1 MQTEPSAR
9 IVVVDD
15 DRLVIESL
23 ELLLSSRW
31 EVLTATSAADAR
43 ALLDAHEV
51 AVLICDER
59 MPGESGVEL
68 FAWAVDHHPST
79 LRILLTGYADF
90 STVIKAINGGKVW
103 HFIRKPWSNQ
113 ELLSLVQRAIEFRAQ
128 SFELARSERRYRE
141 LFHHAHVGV
150 VSCTLDG
157 RVCDANPA
165 FVDSLGLDSPDDVV
179 DLDLRE
185 RLAEPAAWSALVERL
200 RGERSVRDLEL
211 VVLRRG
217 AAPLRLLFNASLRT
231 VDGAVRI
238 DAATLDVTE
247 QRRSG
252 EEQRA
257 LRQQL
262 ENLHRLEIG
271 AMLGA
276 GAVHDLNNLLT
287 VVLGSASYLAVGSV
301 PADETAECLG
311 EIEGAARKAGELT
324 GQLMGFLR
332 GGGGG
337 AREPA
342 DCNLLARETAQ
353 LLRRTAD
360 RRVTIVADLDPAAP
374 RALIDA
380 PQVHQ
385 CLMNLCVNACD
396 AMAKHGGTLTIRTAT
411 RELTT
416 AEGDRA
422 LSPGRYVVLR
432 VEDTGEGIAPAVL
445 ARIFEPF
452 FTTKTPGARSGTG
465 LGLALVDS
473 IVRQRGGAVEVESV
487 VGQGTAVTLLLPA
500 VRFEAPEAVREAG
513 RLSQLGETV
522 LFVDDEPALRVLAS
536 RSLRPLGYRVVT
548 ATDGRHALEVAQ
560 ATPHV
565 AVAVLDLVMPVM
577 GGVEALAL
585 LREHDPALR
594 FVLSTGYAIPWEQ
607 RELLADPSIV
617 LLRKPYSVD
626 ELAAAVRKSLERP

>member
-1 MQTEPSAR
+1 METERSAR

-15 DRLVIESL
+15 DRLVVESL

-59 MPGESGVEL
+59 MPGETGVEL
-68 FAWAVDHHPST
+68 FAWAVAHHPST
-79 LRILLTGYADF
+79 MRILLTGYADF

-157 RVCDANPA
+157 RVCEANPA
-165 FVDSLGLDSPDDVV
+165 FIDSLGLDSPDDVV
-179 DLDLRE
+179 DLDLRA
-185 RLAEPAAWSALVERL
+185 RLVEPAAWPALVDRL

-211 VVLRRG
+211 LVLRRG
-217 AAPLRLLFNASLRT
+217 AAPVRLLFNASLRS
-231 VDGAVRI
+231 VDGVARV

-252 EEQRA
+252 DEQKA

-287 VVLGSASYLAVGSV
+287 VVLGSASYLSVGSV

-332 GGGGG
+332 GGGG
-337 AREPA
+337 AREAA

-360 RRVTIVADLDPAAP
+360 RRVTIATELDPAAP
-374 RALIDA
+374 RALVDA

-396 AMAKHGGTLTIRTAT
+396 AMAKRGGTLTIRTAT
-411 RELTT
+411 RELAATG
-416 AEGDRA
+416 GDHA
-422 LSPGRYVVLR
+422 LSPGRYVVVR
-432 VEDTGEGIAPAVL
+432 VEDTGEGIPPAVL

-500 VRFEAPEAVREAG
+500 VRFEAPEAAREAG
-513 RLSQLGETV
+513 RHSQFGETV

-560 ATPHV
+560 ATPNV
-565 AVAVLDLVMPVM
+565 SVAVLDLVMPVL

-585 LREHDPALR
+585 LREHDPSLR
-594 FVLSTGYAIPWEQ
+594 FVLTTGYAIPWEQ
-607 RELLADPSIV
+607 RELLTDPSIV
-617 LLRKPYSVD
+617 LLRKPYSID
-626 ELAAAVRKSLERP
+626 QLAVAVRASLERE

>member
-1 MQTEPSAR
+1 METERSAR

-15 DRLVIESL
+15 DSLVVESL

-31 EVLTATSAADAR
+31 EVLTATSAAEAR

-113 ELLSLVQRAIEFRAQ
+113 ELLSLVQRAVEFRAQ

-157 RVCDANPA
+157 RVCEANPA
-165 FVDSLGLDSPDDVV
+165 FVDSLGLDSPDDAV

-185 RLAEPAAWSALVERL
+185 RLVEPAAWPPLVERL
-200 RGERSVRDLEL
+200 RGERSVRDVEL
-211 VVLRRG
+211 LVLRRG
-217 AAPLRLLFNASLRT
+217 AAPVRLLFNASLRT
-231 VDGAVRI
+231 VDGAARI

-247 QRRSG
+247 QRRAG
-252 EEQRA
+252 DEQRA

-287 VVLGSASYLAVGSV
+287 VVLGSASYLAVGAV

-332 GGGGG
+332 GGG

-360 RRVTIVADLDPAAP
+360 RRVTIVAALDPAAP
-374 RALIDA
+374 RALVDA

-396 AMAKHGGTLTIRTAT
+396 AMAKRGGTLTIRTAT
-411 RELTT
+411 RELSA
-416 AEGDRA
+416 AEGDHA
-422 LSPGRYVVLR
+422 LSPGRYVVVR
-432 VEDTGEGIAPAVL
+432 VEDTGEGIAPSVL

-500 VRFEAPEAVREAG
+500 VRFEAPDAAREPG
-513 RLSQLGETV
+513 RHSQVGETV

-565 AVAVLDLVMPVM
+565 SVAVLDLVMPVL

-585 LREHDPALR
+585 LREHDPSLR
-594 FVLSTGYAIPWEQ
+594 FVLTTGYAIPWEQ
-607 RELLADPSIV
+607 REILTDPSIV

-626 ELAAAVRKSLERP
+626 QLAAAVRQSLARA